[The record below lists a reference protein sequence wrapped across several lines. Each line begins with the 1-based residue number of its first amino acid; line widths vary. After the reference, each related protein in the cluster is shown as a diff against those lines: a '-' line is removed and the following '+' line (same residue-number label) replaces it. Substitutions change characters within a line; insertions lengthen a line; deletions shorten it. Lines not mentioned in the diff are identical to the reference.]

1 MLGKIRDLQNAID
14 SVGLGSKTLS
24 LPVSSVEDFQ
34 IEDRNGVSLFD
45 EYTAVIDD
53 PEIISVTRDLFAS
66 GFHSSAVDAAF
77 KLLDE

>member
-34 IEDRNGVSLFD
+34 IEDRNGVSVFD
-45 EYTAVIDD
+45 EYTAVIDEPD
-53 PEIISVTRDLFAS
+53 ISA
-66 GFHSSAVDAAF
+66 
-77 KLLDE
+77 